1 MNKSISKNN
10 FIISMLP
17 QASKYRLLGV
27 AVGWIGIALFE
38 AVAYIILAFSI
49 VGHWQPQWV
58 LLSAL
63 VAILMTIIV
72 TRAGYLTGV
81 RLAGDLFADLGK
93 SLTGAKLSWFS
104 QEKRAQIGKIAGQ
117 VIPGFMSIPAH
128 QFQTFLHA
136 PCLPIFI
143 LIGMAFL
150 AGWKVMVVALLLVL
164 IAFLSQVLAQ
174 LSLMKSDKNRHQTE
188 LETAAATIELVDHLE
203 LLQSAV
209 GPEKILERIE
219 HRWLSQENVF
229 KKINLSAAWATA
241 IATYAGVFPIVGLA
255 VYWLY
260 FEQDNAALLLALI
273 VLIGRASAPLAELAT
288 AGLSINDVVNSL
300 RDFYQV
306 THAPVLSE
314 PDVSEAPNQYDFTL
328 DQVSYMPALKN
339 LNIVIPFGA
348 RVNVR
353 GRSGSG
359 KSTLLELLMRFD
371 DPERGEIKLGGVPL
385 SHIQYQ
391 DLIKHIAYVSQE
403 AIIFTGTLADN
414 IRLGKSDAGDAEI
427 EEIARRCEL
436 GNVIE
441 RKPEGIHQS
450 VGQQGATLS
459 GGERQRLAIARALI
473 KKSSILIMDEATSA
487 LDEATEKAVIHSILA
502 MSQTLIFVS
511 HRDTV
516 LWQATQN
523 IDLGDVN

>member
-1 MNKSISKNN
+1 MNNSISKNN
-10 FIISMLP
+10 FITTMLP
-17 QASKYRLLGV
+17 QAAKQRLFWV
-27 AVGWIGIALFE
+27 ALGWIGVALFE
-38 AVAYIILAFSI
+38 ALAYIILAFSI
-49 VGHWQPQWV
+49 VGHWQAQWV

-63 VAILMTIIV
+63 LAILLTIIV

-81 RLAGDLFADLGK
+81 RLAGDLFADLGR

-104 QEKRAQIGKIAGQ
+104 QEQRAQIGKMAGQ
-117 VIPGFMSIPAH
+117 AVPGFMSIPAH

-150 AGWKVMVVALLLVL
+150 AGWQVMLVALLLML
-164 IAFLSQVLAQ
+164 IAFFAQVLAQ
-174 LSLMKSDKNRHQTE
+174 LSLMKADKNRHQTE
-188 LETAAATIELVDHLE
+188 LETASATIELVDHLE
-203 LLQSAV
+203 LLQTAA
-209 GPEKILERIE
+209 GPEKTLERIE
-219 HRWLSQENVF
+219 QRWLFQENVF

-241 IATYAGVFPIVGLA
+241 IATCAGVFPIAGLA

-260 FEQDNAALLLALI
+260 FGQDNPALLLALI
-273 VLIGRASAPLAELAT
+273 ILIGRAAAPLAELAT
-288 AGLSINDVVNSL
+288 AGLGINDVINSL
-300 RDFYQV
+300 RGFYQV

-314 PDVSEAPNQYDFTL
+314 PDVSELPHQYDFAL
-328 DQVSYMPALKN
+328 DQVSYAPALKR
-339 LNIVIPFGA
+339 LNVEIPFGA

-353 GRSGSG
+353 GKSGSG

-371 DPERGEIKLGGVPL
+371 DPDQGQIKLGGIPL
-385 SHIQYQ
+385 THIQYQ
-391 DLIKHIAYVSQE
+391 DLIQHIAYVSQD

-414 IRLGKSDAGDAEI
+414 IRLGKSDASDAEV

-441 RKPEGIHQS
+441 RKPEGVHQS

-473 KKSSILIMDEATSA
+473 KKSPILIMDEATSA
-487 LDEATEKAVIHSILA
+487 LDEKTEQAVIKSILA

-511 HRDTV
+511 HRDTA

-523 IDLGDVN
+523 IDLGD

>member
-1 MNKSISKNN
+1 MNNSISKNN
-10 FIISMLP
+10 FITSMLP
-17 QASKYRLLGV
+17 QAAKQRLFGV
-27 AVGWIGIALFE
+27 ALGWIGVALFE

-49 VGHWQPQWV
+49 VEHWQAQWV

-63 VAILMTIIV
+63 VAIFMTIIV

-104 QEKRAQIGKIAGQ
+104 QEQRAQIGKMAGQ
-117 VIPGFMSIPAH
+117 AVPGFMSIPAH

-150 AGWKVMVVALLLVL
+150 AGWQVMLVALLLML
-164 IAFLSQVLAQ
+164 IAFFAQVLAQ
-174 LSLMKSDKNRHQTE
+174 LSLMKADKNRHQTE

-203 LLQSAV
+203 LLQSAA
-209 GPEKILERIE
+209 GPEKTLERIE
-219 HRWLSQENVF
+219 QRWLSQENVF

-241 IATYAGVFPIVGLA
+241 IATCAGVFPIAGLA
-255 VYWLY
+255 IYWLY
-260 FEQDNAALLLALI
+260 FGQDNAALLLALI
-273 VLIGRASAPLAELAT
+273 VLISRAAAPLAELAT
-288 AGLSINDVVNSL
+288 AGLGINDVIHSL
-300 RDFYQV
+300 RGFYQV

-314 PDVSEAPNQYDFTL
+314 AEVSELPHQYDFAL
-328 DQVSYMPALKN
+328 DQVSYAPALKK
-339 LNIVIPFGA
+339 LNVEIPFGA

-353 GRSGSG
+353 GKSGSG

-371 DPERGEIKLGGVPL
+371 DPDQGQIKLGGISL
-385 SHIQYQ
+385 THIQYQ
-391 DLIKHIAYVSQE
+391 DLIQHIAYVSQE

-414 IRLGKSDAGDAEI
+414 IRLGKSDASDAEI

-436 GNVIE
+436 GSVIE

-450 VGQQGATLS
+450 VGQQGSTLS

-473 KKSSILIMDEATSA
+473 KKSPILIMDEATSA
-487 LDEATEKAVIHSILA
+487 LDEKTEQAVIHSILA

-511 HRDTV
+511 HRDTA

-523 IDLGDVN
+523 IDLGD

>member
-1 MNKSISKNN
+1 MNNSISKNN
-10 FIISMLP
+10 FITSMLP
-17 QASKYRLLGV
+17 QAAKQRLFWV
-27 AVGWIGIALFE
+27 ALGWIGVALFE
-38 AVAYIILAFSI
+38 ALAYIILAFSI
-49 VGHWQPQWV
+49 VGHWQAQWV

-63 VAILMTIIV
+63 LAIFMTIIV

-81 RLAGDLFADLGK
+81 RLAGDLFADLGR

-104 QEKRAQIGKIAGQ
+104 QEQRAQIGNMAGQ
-117 VIPGFMSIPAH
+117 AVPGFMSIPAH

-150 AGWKVMVVALLLVL
+150 AGWQVMLVALLLML
-164 IAFLSQVLAQ
+164 IAFFAQVLAQ
-174 LSLMKSDKNRHQTE
+174 LSLMKADKNRHQTE

-203 LLQSAV
+203 LLQSAA
-209 GPEKILERIE
+209 GPEKTLERIE
-219 HRWLSQENVF
+219 QRWLSQENVF

-241 IATYAGVFPIVGLA
+241 IATCAGVFPIAGLA
-255 VYWLY
+255 IYWLY
-260 FEQDNAALLLALI
+260 FGQDNAALLLALI
-273 VLIGRASAPLAELAT
+273 VLISRAAAPLAELAT
-288 AGLSINDVVNSL
+288 AGLGINDVIHSL
-300 RDFYQV
+300 RGFYQV

-314 PDVSEAPNQYDFTL
+314 AEVSELPHQYDFAL
-328 DQVSYMPALKN
+328 DQVSYAPALKK
-339 LNIVIPFGA
+339 LNVEIPFGA

-353 GRSGSG
+353 GKSGSG

-371 DPERGEIKLGGVPL
+371 DPDQGQIKLGGIPL
-385 SHIQYQ
+385 THIQYQ
-391 DLIKHIAYVSQE
+391 DLIQHIAYVSQE

-414 IRLGKSDAGDAEI
+414 IRLGKSDASDAEI

-473 KKSSILIMDEATSA
+473 KNSPILIMDEATSA
-487 LDEATEKAVIHSILA
+487 LDEKTEQAVIHSILA

-511 HRDTV
+511 HRDTA

-523 IDLGDVN
+523 IDLGD

>member
-1 MNKSISKNN
+1 MNNNISKNN
-10 FIISMLP
+10 FITSMLP
-17 QASKYRLLGV
+17 QAAKQRLFWV
-27 AVGWIGIALFE
+27 ALGWIGVALFE

-49 VGHWQPQWV
+49 VEHWQAQWV

-63 VAILMTIIV
+63 VAIFMTIIV

-104 QEKRAQIGKIAGQ
+104 QEQRAQIGKMAGQ
-117 VIPGFMSIPAH
+117 AVPGFMSIPAH

-150 AGWKVMVVALLLVL
+150 AGWQVMLVALLLML
-164 IAFLSQVLAQ
+164 IAFFAQVLAQ
-174 LSLMKSDKNRHQTE
+174 LSLMKADKNRHQTE

-203 LLQSAV
+203 LLQSAA
-209 GPEKILERIE
+209 GPEKTLERIE
-219 HRWLSQENVF
+219 QRWLSQENVF

-241 IATYAGVFPIVGLA
+241 IATCAGVFPIAGLA

-260 FEQDNAALLLALI
+260 FGQDNPALLLALI
-273 VLIGRASAPLAELAT
+273 ILISRAAAPLAELAT
-288 AGLSINDVVNSL
+288 AGLGINDVIHSL
-300 RDFYQV
+300 RGFYQV

-314 PDVSEAPNQYDFTL
+314 AEVAELPHQYDFAL
-328 DQVSYMPALKN
+328 DQVSYAPALKK
-339 LNIVIPFGA
+339 LNVEIPFGA

-353 GRSGSG
+353 GKSGSG

-371 DPERGEIKLGGVPL
+371 DPDQGQIKLGGIPL
-385 SHIQYQ
+385 THIQYQ
-391 DLIKHIAYVSQE
+391 DLIQHIAYVSQE

-414 IRLGKSDAGDAEI
+414 IRLGKSDASDAEI

-450 VGQQGATLS
+450 VGQQGSTLS

-473 KKSSILIMDEATSA
+473 KKSPILIMDEATSA
-487 LDEATEKAVIHSILA
+487 LDEKTEQAVIHSILA

-511 HRDTV
+511 HRDTT

-523 IDLGDVN
+523 IDLGD